1 MPVVCAKPGRAA
13 CRLRLAA
20 RARRNR
26 NADLDEQPL
35 LQLPDTRTR
44 ATAPTTFIV
53 TATTLIQVAGFA
65 ILTDPDFLHRGDRAL
80 ARCQMASPAW
90 TTSACGGATA
100 SEA

>member
-1 MPVVCAKPGRAA
+1 LFAPSPDGQHAGSGWPPGPAA
-13 CRLRLAA
+13 TGTLTWTNSLCSSCRIPERGPP
-20 RARRNR
+20 R
-26 NADLDEQPL
+26 
-35 LQLPDTRTR
+35 
-44 ATAPTTFIV
+44 PTTFIV